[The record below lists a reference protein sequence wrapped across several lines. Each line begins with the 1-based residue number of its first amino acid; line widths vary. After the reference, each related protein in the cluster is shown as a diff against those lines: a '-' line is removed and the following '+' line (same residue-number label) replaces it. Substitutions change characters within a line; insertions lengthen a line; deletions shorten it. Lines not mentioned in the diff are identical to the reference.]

1 MPAMGGA
8 DLSEAETRAVAVYVH
23 QLGGG
28 E

>member
-1 MPAMGGA
+1 MPPWNVR
-8 DLSEAETRAVAVYVH
+8 LSEAEVRAVAVYVH